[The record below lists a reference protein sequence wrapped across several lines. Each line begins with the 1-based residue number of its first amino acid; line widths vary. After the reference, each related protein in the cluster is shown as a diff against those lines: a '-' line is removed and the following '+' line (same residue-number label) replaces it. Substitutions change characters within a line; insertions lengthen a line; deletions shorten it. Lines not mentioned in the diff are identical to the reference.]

1 MSGAVASHVLVGD
14 PIGQYATPLAFT
26 FLTLVSW
33 WFQPDRETP
42 WIRQSRRS

>member
-14 PIGQYATPLAFT
+14 PIGQYAAPLAFT

-42 WIRQSRRS
+42 WIRQSGN